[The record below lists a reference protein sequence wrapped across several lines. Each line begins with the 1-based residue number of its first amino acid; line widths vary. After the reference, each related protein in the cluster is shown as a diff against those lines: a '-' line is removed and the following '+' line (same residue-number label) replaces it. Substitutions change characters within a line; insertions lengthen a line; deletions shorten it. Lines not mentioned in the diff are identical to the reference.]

1 MVSLIFVN
9 WPALIN
15 SITVLPFHH
24 EVWELFFSLQIF
36 YVLHQVRSKR
46 NCWFLIPFLDA
57 THISILFLSGLSKDS
72 LNEENSDMSSS
83 ESSTHCFFVYGKSW
97 NVGFGW
103 DWWIIQ
109 TLLTIQL
116 VFREYKCNL
125 ITKNNFCSLIH

>member
-1 MVSLIFVN
+1 MVSLIFEYNWLN

-15 SITVLPFHH
+15 SITVIPFHH

-36 YVLHQVRSKR
+36 YVLHQVRSKKH
-46 NCWFLIPFLDA
+46 CWFVVPFLDA
-57 THISILFLSGLSKDS
+57 THISILLLSCLSNDS

-83 ESSTHCFFVYGKSW
+83 ESSTHCFFVYWKSW
-97 NVGFGW
+97 NVGFSW

-116 VFREYKCNL
+116 VFREYSSKL
-125 ITKNNFCSLIH
+125 ITKNNV